1 VLEVGVEVE
10 LEFALLRSACL
21 VNARHEATEVQ
32 PPDVEELG
40 RSTWTLLHSMAA
52 TYPEKADAEH
62 QANIVLEVGVEVELE
77 FALLRSACLVNAR
90 HEATEVQVRQ
100 L

>member
-1 VLEVGVEVE
+1 M
-10 LEFALLRSACL
+10 F
-21 VNARHEATEVQ
+21 
-32 PPDVEELG
+32 DVE
-40 RSTWTLLHSMAA
+40 
-52 TYPEKADAEH
+52 D
-62 QANIVLEVGVEVELE
+62 VVEFE

>member
-1 VLEVGVEVE
+1 VGVEVE
-10 LEFALLRSACL
+10 F
-21 VNARHEATEVQ
+21 
-32 PPDVEELG
+32 
-40 RSTWTLLHSMAA
+40 
-52 TYPEKADAEH
+52 
-62 QANIVLEVGVEVELE
+62 E